1 MEYAKLSY
9 EIDKL
14 KNYVE
19 ERNRLIDVLRIEPSN
34 KDTILVKKQLNYIL
48 QLIDETPD
56 LQQAEKYN
64 EILAIISTEDTHFTK
79 EQKGLYHYDTGK
91 LKREEELAVKVILP
105 EPKDLVKKV
114 RFSDHNDVKENYD
127 NSQQLTKLPDSDK
140 GRQDISNIVNFAPYK
155 DAVPMED
162 DQSAYS
168 MMSNDELLAMQ
179 QDTMHDQDTLID
191 SLSTTMHRTHEISVG
206 IQEEVQYQNDGL
218 LVDLE
223 GMVDAT
229 ANTLNKAHSKLNKF
243 NKMNRDSGGSYCR
256 GVLIFVLIILLV
268 VLFAL

>member
-34 KDTILVKKQLNYIL
+34 KDTIIFKKQLNSIL
-48 QLIDETPD
+48 QLIDEVPD

-64 EILAIISTEDTHFTK
+64 DILASISGEDTHFTQ
-79 EQKGLYHYDTGK
+79 EQKNLYHYNTEK
-91 LKREEELAVKVILP
+91 LKQESELATKKALQ
-105 EPKDLVKKV
+105 EPKDFVKKV

-127 NSQQLTKLPDSDK
+127 NSQQLTKLPFSDQ
-140 GRQDISNIVNFAPYK
+140 GSQISGIINFAPYK
-155 DAVPMED
+155 DSQPVND

-179 QDTMHDQDTLID
+179 HDTIHDQDTLLE
-191 SLSTTMHRTHEISVG
+191 SLSSTVHRTHDMSLG
-206 IQEEVQYQNDGL
+206 IHDEVEYQNDGL

-229 ANTLNKAHSKLNKF
+229 ANTLNKAHTKLNRF

-256 GVLIFVLIILLV
+256 GALIFVLMILLV
-268 VLFAL
+268 VLFVL